1 MLVLRRKEGQWVE
14 VTHKS
19 GDTIRIRVYNI
30 RSRYPSQL
38 DLGFQDEA
46 HSFRIQRPERVI
58 AASPGAGPTGRA
70 PGAGAED
77 RLDPR
82 SPRDRPWDDRRD
94 DPDLRAIRPLAHSP
108 KTSEAAAEG
117 IPQPS

>member
-38 DLGFQDEA
+38 DLGFQDET

-82 SPRDRPWDDRRD
+82 SPRVRPWDDRRD